1 MKESM
6 FAKLVEVVHDYRSWV
21 AVLDYKRTI
30 TLMARCGLELK
41 PVRRRV
47 LTLVATRPRGLYH
60 KGHVWDI
67 PEDKLDRAV
76 RSLKQR
82 DKKFAARWKK
92 DNLIV
97 EDAEYLIHHASN
109 GFLTLNLNEDKL

>member
-1 MKESM
+1 MKETL
-6 FAKLVEVVHDYRSWV
+6 FAQLVHVIHDHRSWV
-21 AVLDYKRTI
+21 AVVDYKRTA
-30 TLMARCGLELK
+30 TLMARCGLDLK

-47 LTLVATRPRGLYH
+47 LTLVATRSCGLYP

-82 DKKFAARWKK
+82 DKKFAARWMQET
-92 DNLIV
+92 LTV
-97 EDAEYLIHHASN
+97 EDAEFLIHHASN
-109 GFLTLNLNEDKL
+109 GFLTLNLYKDTL